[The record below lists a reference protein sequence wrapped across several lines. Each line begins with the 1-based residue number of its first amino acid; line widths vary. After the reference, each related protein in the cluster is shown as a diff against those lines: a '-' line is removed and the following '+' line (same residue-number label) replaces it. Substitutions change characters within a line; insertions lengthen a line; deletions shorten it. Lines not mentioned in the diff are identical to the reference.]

1 MNRGEDV
8 LIVYDDL
15 SKHAIAYRT
24 ISLLLRRP
32 PGREAYPGDVFYLHS
47 QLLER
52 SAKLNK
58 QNGGGS
64 ITSLPI
70 IETQAGDISAYIPT
84 NVISITDGQIFT
96 KEQLFNL
103 GQRPAIDVALSVSR
117 VGSAAQLKMTKQVS
131 SRLKL
136 ELAQFKEMQ
145 AFAKFSSDL
154 DSNTR
159 SILEHGSRIN
169 AFLRQ
174 RQYSP
179 LSNIEQAVILFV
191 IQNKLANK
199 VSLLDFE
206 ALKSQLLFFIR
217 RNSKI
222 KRVIDDLKSSGSFN
236 EEINQELKQILGEFI
251 DTFVTQKQSDKEE
264 VENESSTGKE

>member
-1 MNRGEDV
+1 MNKGEDV
-8 LIVYDDL
+8 LIIYDDL

-52 SAKLNK
+52 SARLN
-58 QNGGGS
+58 QENGGGS

-70 IETQAGDISAYIPT
+70 IETQAGNISAYIPT

-96 KEQLFNL
+96 REQLFNI
-103 GQRPAIDVALSVSR
+103 GQRPAVDVGLSVSR

-131 SRLKL
+131 ASLKL
-136 ELAQFKEMQ
+136 ELAQYKEMQ

-159 SILEHGSRIN
+159 AILEQGDRIN
-169 AFLRQ
+169 AFFKQ

-179 LSNIEQAVILFV
+179 LSNLEQAIILFI
-191 IQNKLANK
+191 IQNKLVQAINPIHLEDFK
-199 VSLLDFE
+199 EQLLLFLKTDQRAIV
-206 ALKSQLLFFIR
+206 ALSQLEKAAAFDSYLNKEFKEILTNFIDQFA
-217 RNSKI
+217 
-222 KRVIDDLKSSGSFN
+222 KRVAATN
-236 EEINQELKQILGEFI
+236 
-251 DTFVTQKQSDKEE
+251 
-264 VENESSTGKE
+264 